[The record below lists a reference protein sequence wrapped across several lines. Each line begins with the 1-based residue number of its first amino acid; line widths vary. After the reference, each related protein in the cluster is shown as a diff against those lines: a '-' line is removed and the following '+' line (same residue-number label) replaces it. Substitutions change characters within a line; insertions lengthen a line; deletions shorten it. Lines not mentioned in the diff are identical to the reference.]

1 MGTVLLLKPLCRF
14 FAATSAGIAGLALL
28 RVSAFEVKTG
38 GIGPMG
44 QRQSGQRLII
54 LCTRFT
60 ARAFH
65 PLNDLLAAVYL
76 IFFALIAGGAF
87 ALMSQNLRGSASLAT
102 QRSGGKPRRHPEAPE
117 PGDEVLYV
125 DFSRERLEEL
135 YQQAS

>member
-1 MGTVLLLKPLCRF
+1 
-14 FAATSAGIAGLALL
+14 
-28 RVSAFEVKTG
+28 
-38 GIGPMG
+38 MG
-44 QRQSGQRLII
+44 QGQSGQRLTI

-87 ALMSQNLRGSASLAT
+87 ALMSQNLRGSASLAS